1 LPTGS
6 AAEDRAILVTLYHAT
21 GGKTWNINHGWDTD
35 ANIGDWGGVE
45 VDVDSRVVG
54 LLLGANSLSGE

>member
-21 GGKTWNINHGWDTD
+21 GGKSWRNNRGWDTD
-35 ANIGDWGGVE
+35 ANIGDWHGVA
-45 VDVDSRVVG
+45 VDVDNRVVG
-54 LLLGANSLSGE
+54 LLLYLNNLSGE